1 MLFITFQIE
10 TAMIKNL
17 LLIVLFVFTA
27 AIVPAQ
33 NMLEW
38 SAEHPLSVKDF
49 EAPAPNNGQMQT
61 VSGSF
66 SVSYEF
72 GGLSLITTRNL
83 NQYVHA
89 NFQKDASY
97 IDRADDTTT
106 ERLLAYQQLIFNVYE
121 LQARNLRKKFFDERG
136 KLLTKG
142 PGPLYQE
149 VAAEHSRL
157 LAKVENETFQ
167 GASMDEIK
175 RWNEWVLQELKKLN
189 DFCKDCKPSKKKKRN
204 Q

>member
-1 MLFITFQIE
+1 MLFKMKTSMLNNF
-10 TAMIKNL
+10 L
-17 LLIVLFVFTA
+17 FVVLFTFSA
-27 AIVPAQ
+27 AIASAQ

-38 SAEHPLSVKDF
+38 SAEHSLTVKDF

-72 GGLSLITTRNL
+72 GGLSLIATRNL

-97 IDRADDTTT
+97 IDRADAATT

-121 LQARNLRKKFFDERG
+121 LQARNLRKVFFEERG

-157 LAKVENETFQ
+157 LGKVEGETFH
-167 GASMDEIK
+167 GTSMEEIK
-175 RWNEWVLQELKKLN
+175 RWNEWVLQELEKLN
-189 DFCKDCKPSKKKKRN
+189 EFCKDCKPSKKKKRN